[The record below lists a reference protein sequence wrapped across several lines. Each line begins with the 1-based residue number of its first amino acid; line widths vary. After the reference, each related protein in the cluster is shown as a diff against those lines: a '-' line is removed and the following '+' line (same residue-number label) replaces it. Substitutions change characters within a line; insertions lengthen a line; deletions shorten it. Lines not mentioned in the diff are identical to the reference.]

1 MKEDT
6 GLQQVCGKEQSII
19 NNEVISEDMLKS
31 MSIGV
36 SKHFLDDSF
45 TIIWGNTAFYKLLG
59 YTEKEFLLKFSS
71 LRDYYEDNIY
81 YFESM
86 KNHFLEAY
94 HHGKKSIEYH
104 ICISVNHGD
113 PIWVIMTGILI
124 ESKENEKAIVYILY
138 SNINELKIKQDKLYE
153 MEKES
158 TKNFEWL
165 MSEYAGN
172 VYISDMDTYE
182 LLYLNKHSCNTL
194 QASANE
200 LIGRK
205 CYEVI
210 QDRTSP
216 CPFCT
221 NLYLK
226 KDDIYEWEFYNK
238 KLKRTFMIK
247 NRMLNWQGRRARI
260 ELSYDMYSA
269 EYKLA
274 KKDQERESILK
285 TIPAGMVRVDARDYL
300 TILWYNDIFLNMIEY
315 TKEQFAEELNNQ
327 CGYLFSEDYKRSK
340 KRAQDLK
347 ESGDNVVFEARIY
360 TRSKEER
367 IWTITLCYI
376 SGEDSWDGIP
386 SFYSIGLDI
395 TKERK
400 QIEKLQHI
408 SEKDALTG
416 IYNRA
421 ETERQIKKYFEENL
435 NAMGAMFMIDTDN
448 FKQINDTEGH
458 MIGDIVLTEM
468 ASGMRKIMRDSD
480 IVGRIGGDEFTIFMK
495 NISSVQDA
503 EKKAEELLYM
513 FSHLFQKEKSAL
525 KVTCSIGIAIYPK
538 DGRTFKEMYTKAD
551 KALYKAKSLGKNN
564 YVIYD
569 YDSFK
574 ELEEFNYSSLGTVID
589 SEKQYVECPDNLTR
603 YIFRM
608 LYQTDNID
616 QTINMIL
623 EVVGKQFNV
632 SRAYIF
638 ENTDDGRYTS
648 NTYEWCN
655 EGISSQ
661 MACLQNIDFQ
671 DYGDYEKLFGDDLV
685 FYCRDIHTLRPE
697 LEALFS
703 SQNIHSTL
711 QCAYREGQVFS
722 GFIGFDECTG
732 LRLWTQEEIST
743 LSLISQII
751 SMFLKCKKNNKFN
764 QQVQQYKN
772 ILDNISQCIYVI
784 DNENSL
790 LLYANKKFK
799 NMYSEFQIGHPCNL
813 DSIDIYKTPIIW
825 DKRSAYLC
833 VGMT

>member
-1 MKEDT
+1 MKEDIR
-6 GLQQVCGKEQSII
+6 LHRMCKKEQATK
-19 NNEVISEDMLKS
+19 NEVISEDILKS

-45 TIIWGNTAFYKLLG
+45 TIIWGNTSFYQLLG
-59 YTEKEFLLKFSS
+59 YTEEEFLVKFSS
-71 LRDYYEDNIY
+71 LKDYYEQNLY
-81 YFESM
+81 HFESM

-94 HHGKKSIEYH
+94 HHGEKSIEYQ
-104 ICISVNHGD
+104 ICISANNGD
-113 PIWVIMTGILI
+113 PVWVIMTGILI
-124 ESKENEKAIVYILY
+124 ESQDNEKSMVYILY
-138 SNINELKIKQDKLYE
+138 SKINELKIKQEELSD

-158 TKNFEWL
+158 TENFKWM

-210 QDRTSP
+210 QGRTSP

-221 NLYLK
+221 NSYLK

-238 KLKRTFMIK
+238 KLKRTFIIK
-247 NRMLNWQGRRARI
+247 DRMLNWQGRRVRI

-285 TIPAGMVRVDARDYL
+285 TIPAGMVRLDARDYL
-300 TILWYNDIFLNMIEY
+300 TILWCNDIFLNMIEY

-340 KRAQDLK
+340 KLAQDLK
-347 ESGDNVVFEARIY
+347 ESGDNVVFEAKIY
-360 TRSKEER
+360 TRSREER
-367 IWTITLCYI
+367 IWTVTLCYI

-386 SFYSIGLDI
+386 SFYSIGIDI

-421 ETERQIKKYFEENL
+421 ETERQIKKYFEKNL
-435 NAMGAMFMIDTDN
+435 NVMGALFMIDTDN

-468 ASGMRKIMRDSD
+468 ASGMKKIMRDSD
-480 IVGRIGGDEFTIFMK
+480 VVGRIGGDEFTIFMK
-495 NISSVQDA
+495 NISSVKDA

-513 FSHLFQKEKSAL
+513 FRHLFQKEKSFL

-538 DGRTFKEMYTKAD
+538 DGTTFKEIYARAD
-551 KALYKAKSLGKNN
+551 KALYQAKNMGKNN
-564 YVIYD
+564 YVIYNQD
-569 YDSFK
+569 YFK
-574 ELEEFNYSSLGTVID
+574 ELEEFDCSSLGTVID
-589 SEKQYVECPDNLTR
+589 SEKQYAEYPDNLTR

-608 LYQTDNID
+608 LYQTDDID
-616 QTINMIL
+616 QAINMIL
-623 EVVGKQFNV
+623 EVVGKQFDV
-632 SRAYIF
+632 SRVYIF
-638 ENTDDGRYTS
+638 ENTEDGRYTS

-661 MACLQNIDFQ
+661 MAYLQNSNYQ
-671 DYGDYEKLFGDDLV
+671 DYEDYEKIFEDELV
-685 FYCRDIHTLRPE
+685 FYCRDIHTLSPK
-697 LEALFS
+697 LEELFS
-703 SQNIHSTL
+703 SQGIHSTL
-711 QCAYREGQVFS
+711 QCAYKEDRVFS
-722 GFIGFDECTG
+722 GFVGFDECTG
-732 LRLWTQEEIST
+732 LRLWSQEEIST

-751 SMFLKCKKNNKFN
+751 SMFLQRKKNNKLN
-764 QQVQQYKN
+764 QQIQQYQN
-772 ILDNISQCIYVI
+772 ILDNIDQCICVI
-784 DNENSL
+784 NKENNF
-790 LLYANKKFK
+790 LLYVNKKFK
-799 NMYSEFQIGHPCNL
+799 NTYSKFQIGQPYYL
-813 DSIDIYKTPIIW
+813 DSIDIHKISIIW
-825 DKRSAYLC
+825 NKKEAYLC
-833 VGMT
+833 TSTI

>member
-1 MKEDT
+1 MKEDIR
-6 GLQQVCGKEQSII
+6 LHRMCKKEQATK
-19 NNEVISEDMLKS
+19 NEVISEDILKS

-45 TIIWGNTAFYKLLG
+45 TIIWGNTSFYQLLG
-59 YTEKEFLLKFSS
+59 YTEEEFLVKFSS
-71 LRDYYEDNIY
+71 LKDYYEQNLY
-81 YFESM
+81 HFESM

-94 HHGKKSIEYH
+94 HHGEKSIEYQ
-104 ICISVNHGD
+104 ICISANNGD
-113 PIWVIMTGILI
+113 PVWVIMTGILI
-124 ESKENEKAIVYILY
+124 ESQDNEKSMVYILY
-138 SNINELKIKQDKLYE
+138 SKINELKIKQEELSD

-158 TKNFEWL
+158 TENFKWM

-205 CYEVI
+205 CYEVL
-210 QDRTSP
+210 QGRTSP

-221 NLYLK
+221 NSYLK

-238 KLKRTFMIK
+238 KLKRTFIIK
-247 NRMLNWQGRRARI
+247 DRMLNWQGRRVRI

-285 TIPAGMVRVDARDYL
+285 TIPAGMVRLDARDYL
-300 TILWYNDIFLNMIEY
+300 TILWCNDIFLNMIEY

-340 KRAQDLK
+340 KLAQDLK
-347 ESGDNVVFEARIY
+347 ESGDNVVFEAKIY
-360 TRSKEER
+360 TRSREER
-367 IWTITLCYI
+367 IWTVTLCYI

-386 SFYSIGLDI
+386 SFYSIGIDI

-421 ETERQIKKYFEENL
+421 ETERQIKKYFEKNL
-435 NAMGAMFMIDTDN
+435 NVMGALFMIDTDN

-468 ASGMRKIMRDSD
+468 ASGMKKIMHDSD
-480 IVGRIGGDEFTIFMK
+480 VVGRIGGDEFTIFMK
-495 NISSVQDA
+495 NISSVKDA

-513 FSHLFQKEKSAL
+513 FRHLFQKEKSFL

-538 DGRTFKEMYTKAD
+538 DGTTFKEIYARAD
-551 KALYKAKSLGKNN
+551 KALYQAKNMGKNN
-564 YVIYD
+564 YVIYNQD
-569 YDSFK
+569 YFK
-574 ELEEFNYSSLGTVID
+574 ELEEFDCSSLGTVID
-589 SEKQYVECPDNLTR
+589 SEKQYAEYPDNLTR

-608 LYQTDNID
+608 LYQTDDID
-616 QTINMIL
+616 QAINMIL
-623 EVVGKQFNV
+623 EVVGKQFDV
-632 SRAYIF
+632 SRVYIF
-638 ENTDDGRYTS
+638 ENTEDGRYTS

-661 MACLQNIDFQ
+661 MAYLQNSNYQ
-671 DYGDYEKLFGDDLV
+671 DYEDYEKLFEDELV
-685 FYCRDIHTLRPE
+685 FYCRDIHTLSPK
-697 LEALFS
+697 LEELFS
-703 SQNIHSTL
+703 SQGIHSTL
-711 QCAYREGQVFS
+711 QCAYKEDRVFS
-722 GFIGFDECTG
+722 GFVGFDECTG
-732 LRLWTQEEIST
+732 LRLWSQEEIST

-751 SMFLKCKKNNKFN
+751 SMFLQRKKNNKLN
-764 QQVQQYKN
+764 QQIQQYQN
-772 ILDNISQCIYVI
+772 ILDNIDQCICVI
-784 DNENSL
+784 NKENNF
-790 LLYANKKFK
+790 LLYVNKKFK
-799 NMYSEFQIGHPCNL
+799 NTYSKFQIGQPYYL
-813 DSIDIYKTPIIW
+813 DSIDIHKISIIW
-825 DKRSAYLC
+825 NKKEAYLC
-833 VGMT
+833 TSTI

>member
-1 MKEDT
+1 
-6 GLQQVCGKEQSII
+6 
-19 NNEVISEDMLKS
+19 
-31 MSIGV
+31 
-36 SKHFLDDSF
+36 
-45 TIIWGNTAFYKLLG
+45 
-59 YTEKEFLLKFSS
+59 
-71 LRDYYEDNIY
+71 
-81 YFESM
+81 M

-94 HHGKKSIEYH
+94 HHGKKSIEYQ
-104 ICISVNHGD
+104 ICISANNGD
-113 PIWVIMTGILI
+113 PVWVIMTGILI
-124 ESKENEKAIVYILY
+124 ESQDNEKSMVYILY
-138 SNINELKIKQDKLYE
+138 SKINELKIKQEELSD

-158 TKNFEWL
+158 TENFKWM

-210 QDRTSP
+210 QGRTSP

-221 NLYLK
+221 NSYLK

-238 KLKRTFMIK
+238 KLKRTFIIK
-247 NRMLNWQGRRARI
+247 DRMLNWQGRRVRI

-285 TIPAGMVRVDARDYL
+285 TIPAGMVRLDARDYL
-300 TILWYNDIFLNMIEY
+300 TILWCNDIFLNMIEY

-340 KRAQDLK
+340 KLAQDLK
-347 ESGDNVVFEARIY
+347 ESGDNVVFEAKIY
-360 TRSKEER
+360 TRSREER
-367 IWTITLCYI
+367 IWTVTLCYI

-386 SFYSIGLDI
+386 SFYSIGIDI

-421 ETERQIKKYFEENL
+421 ETERQIKKYFEKNL
-435 NAMGAMFMIDTDN
+435 NVMGALFMIDTDN

-468 ASGMRKIMRDSD
+468 ASGMKKIMRDSD
-480 IVGRIGGDEFTIFMK
+480 VVGRIGGDEFTIFMK
-495 NISSVQDA
+495 NISSVKDA

-513 FSHLFQKEKSAL
+513 FRHLFQKEKSFL

-538 DGRTFKEMYTKAD
+538 DGTTFKEIYARAD
-551 KALYKAKSLGKNN
+551 KALYQAKNMGKNN
-564 YVIYD
+564 YVIYNQD
-569 YDSFK
+569 YFK
-574 ELEEFNYSSLGTVID
+574 ELEEFDCSSLGTVID
-589 SEKQYVECPDNLTR
+589 SEKQYAEYPDNLTR

-608 LYQTDNID
+608 LYQTDDID
-616 QTINMIL
+616 QAINMIL
-623 EVVGKQFNV
+623 EVVGKQFDV
-632 SRAYIF
+632 SRVYIF
-638 ENTDDGRYTS
+638 ENTEDGRYTS

-661 MACLQNIDFQ
+661 MAYLQNSNYQ
-671 DYGDYEKLFGDDLV
+671 DYEDYEKLFEDELV
-685 FYCRDIHTLRPE
+685 FYCRDIHTLSPK
-697 LEALFS
+697 LEELFS
-703 SQNIHSTL
+703 SQGIHSTL
-711 QCAYREGQVFS
+711 QCAYKEDRVFS
-722 GFIGFDECTG
+722 GFVGFDECTG
-732 LRLWTQEEIST
+732 LRLWSQEEIST

-751 SMFLKCKKNNKFN
+751 SMFLQRKKNNKLN
-764 QQVQQYKN
+764 QQIQQYQN
-772 ILDNISQCIYVI
+772 ILDNIDQCICVI
-784 DNENSL
+784 NKENNF
-790 LLYANKKFK
+790 LLYVNKKFK
-799 NMYSEFQIGHPCNL
+799 NTYSKFQIGQPYYL
-813 DSIDIYKTPIIW
+813 DSIDIHKISIIW
-825 DKRSAYLC
+825 NKKEAYLC
-833 VGMT
+833 TSTI

>member
-1 MKEDT
+1 MKEDIR
-6 GLQQVCGKEQSII
+6 LHRMCKKEQATK
-19 NNEVISEDMLKS
+19 NEVISEDILKS

-45 TIIWGNTAFYKLLG
+45 TIIWGNTSFYQLLG
-59 YTEKEFLLKFSS
+59 YTEEEFLVKFSS
-71 LRDYYEDNIY
+71 LKDYYEQNLY
-81 YFESM
+81 HFESM

-94 HHGKKSIEYH
+94 HHGEKSIEYQ
-104 ICISVNHGD
+104 ICISANNGD
-113 PIWVIMTGILI
+113 PVWVIMTGILI
-124 ESKENEKAIVYILY
+124 ESQDNEKSMVYILY
-138 SNINELKIKQDKLYE
+138 SKINELKIKQEELSD

-158 TKNFEWL
+158 TENFKWM

-205 CYEVI
+205 CYEVL
-210 QDRTSP
+210 QGRTSP

-221 NLYLK
+221 NSYLK
-226 KDDIYEWEFYNK
+226 KDDTYEWEFYNK
-238 KLKRTFMIK
+238 KLKRTFIIK
-247 NRMLNWQGRRARI
+247 DRMLNWQGRRVRI

-285 TIPAGMVRVDARDYL
+285 TIPAGMVRLDARDYL
-300 TILWYNDIFLNMIEY
+300 TILWCNDIFLNMIEY

-340 KRAQDLK
+340 KLAQDLK
-347 ESGDNVVFEARIY
+347 ESGDNVVFEAKIY
-360 TRSKEER
+360 TRSREER
-367 IWTITLCYI
+367 IWTVTLCYI

-386 SFYSIGLDI
+386 SFYSIGIDI

-421 ETERQIKKYFEENL
+421 ETERQIKKYFEKNL
-435 NAMGAMFMIDTDN
+435 NVMGALFMIDTDN

-468 ASGMRKIMRDSD
+468 ASGMKKIMRDSD
-480 IVGRIGGDEFTIFMK
+480 VVGRIGGDEFTIFMK
-495 NISSVQDA
+495 NISSVKDA

-513 FSHLFQKEKSAL
+513 FRHLFQKEKSFL

-538 DGRTFKEMYTKAD
+538 DGTTFKEIYARAD
-551 KALYKAKSLGKNN
+551 KALYQAKNMGKNN
-564 YVIYD
+564 YVIYNQD
-569 YDSFK
+569 YFK
-574 ELEEFNYSSLGTVID
+574 ELEEFDCSSLGTVID
-589 SEKQYVECPDNLTR
+589 SEKQYAEYPDNLTR

-608 LYQTDNID
+608 LYQTDDID
-616 QTINMIL
+616 QAINMIL
-623 EVVGKQFNV
+623 EVVGKQFDV
-632 SRAYIF
+632 SRVYIF
-638 ENTDDGRYTS
+638 ENTEDGRYTS

-661 MACLQNIDFQ
+661 MAYLQNSNYQ
-671 DYGDYEKLFGDDLV
+671 DYEDYEKLFEDESV
-685 FYCRDIHTLRPE
+685 FYCRDIHTLSPK
-697 LEALFS
+697 LEELFS
-703 SQNIHSTL
+703 SQGIHSTL
-711 QCAYREGQVFS
+711 QCAYKEDRVFS
-722 GFIGFDECTG
+722 GFVGFDECTG
-732 LRLWTQEEIST
+732 LRLWSQEEIST

-751 SMFLKCKKNNKFN
+751 SMFLQRKKNNKLN
-764 QQVQQYKN
+764 QQIQQYQN
-772 ILDNISQCIYVI
+772 ILDNIDQCICVI
-784 DNENSL
+784 NKENNF
-790 LLYANKKFK
+790 LLYVNKKFK
-799 NMYSEFQIGHPCNL
+799 NTYSKFQIGQPYYL
-813 DSIDIYKTPIIW
+813 DSIDIHKISIIW
-825 DKRSAYLC
+825 NKKEAYLC
-833 VGMT
+833 TSTI

>member
-1 MKEDT
+1 MKEDIR
-6 GLQQVCGKEQSII
+6 LHRMCKKEQATK
-19 NNEVISEDMLKS
+19 NEVISEDILKS

-45 TIIWGNTAFYKLLG
+45 TIIWGNTSFYQLLG
-59 YTEKEFLLKFSS
+59 YTEEEFLVKFSS
-71 LRDYYEDNIY
+71 LKDYYEQNLY
-81 YFESM
+81 HFESM

-94 HHGKKSIEYH
+94 HHGEKSIEYQ
-104 ICISVNHGD
+104 ICISANNGD
-113 PIWVIMTGILI
+113 PVWVIMTGILI
-124 ESKENEKAIVYILY
+124 ESQDNEKSMVYILY
-138 SNINELKIKQDKLYE
+138 SKINELKIKQEELSD

-158 TKNFEWL
+158 TENFKWM

-210 QDRTSP
+210 QGRTSP

-221 NLYLK
+221 NSYLK

-238 KLKRTFMIK
+238 KLKRTFIIK
-247 NRMLNWQGRRARI
+247 DRMLNWQGRRVRI

-285 TIPAGMVRVDARDYL
+285 TIPAGMVRLDARDYL
-300 TILWYNDIFLNMIEY
+300 TILWCNDIFLNMIEY

-340 KRAQDLK
+340 KLAQDLK
-347 ESGDNVVFEARIY
+347 ESGDNVVFEAKIY
-360 TRSKEER
+360 TRSREER
-367 IWTITLCYI
+367 IWTVTLCYI

-386 SFYSIGLDI
+386 SFYSIGIDI

-421 ETERQIKKYFEENL
+421 ETERQIKKYFEKNL
-435 NAMGAMFMIDTDN
+435 NVMGALFMIDTDN

-468 ASGMRKIMRDSD
+468 ASGMKKIMRDSD
-480 IVGRIGGDEFTIFMK
+480 VVGRIGGDEFTIFMK
-495 NISSVQDA
+495 NISSVKDA

-513 FSHLFQKEKSAL
+513 FRHLFQKEKSFL

-538 DGRTFKEMYTKAD
+538 DGTTFKEIYARAD
-551 KALYKAKSLGKNN
+551 KALYQAKNMGKNN
-564 YVIYD
+564 YVIYNQD
-569 YDSFK
+569 YFK
-574 ELEEFNYSSLGTVID
+574 ELEEFDCSSLGTVID
-589 SEKQYVECPDNLTR
+589 SEKQYAEYPDNLTR

-608 LYQTDNID
+608 LYQTDDID
-616 QTINMIL
+616 QAINMIL
-623 EVVGKQFNV
+623 EVVGKQFDV
-632 SRAYIF
+632 SRVYIF
-638 ENTDDGRYTS
+638 ENTEDGRYTS

-661 MACLQNIDFQ
+661 MAYLQNSNYQ
-671 DYGDYEKLFGDDLV
+671 DYEDYEKLFEDELV
-685 FYCRDIHTLRPE
+685 FYCRDIHTLSPK
-697 LEALFS
+697 LEELFS
-703 SQNIHSTL
+703 SQGIHSTL
-711 QCAYREGQVFS
+711 QCAYKEDRVFS
-722 GFIGFDECTG
+722 GFVGFDECTG
-732 LRLWTQEEIST
+732 LRLWSQEEIST

-751 SMFLKCKKNNKFN
+751 SMFLQRKKNNKLN
-764 QQVQQYKN
+764 QQIQQYQN
-772 ILDNISQCIYVI
+772 ILDNIDQCICVI
-784 DNENSL
+784 NKANNF
-790 LLYANKKFK
+790 LLYVNKKFK
-799 NMYSEFQIGHPCNL
+799 NTYSKFQIGQPYYL
-813 DSIDIYKTPIIW
+813 DSIDIHKISIIW
-825 DKRSAYLC
+825 NKKEAYLC
-833 VGMT
+833 TSTI

>member
-1 MKEDT
+1 MKEDIR
-6 GLQQVCGKEQSII
+6 LHRMCKKEQATK
-19 NNEVISEDMLKS
+19 NEVISEDILKS

-45 TIIWGNTAFYKLLG
+45 TIIWGNTSFYQLLG
-59 YTEKEFLLKFSS
+59 YTEEEFLVKFSS
-71 LRDYYEDNIY
+71 LKDYYEQNLY
-81 YFESM
+81 HFESM

-94 HHGKKSIEYH
+94 HHGEKSIEYQ
-104 ICISVNHGD
+104 ICISANNGD
-113 PIWVIMTGILI
+113 PVWVIMTGILI
-124 ESKENEKAIVYILY
+124 ESQDNEKSMVYILY
-138 SNINELKIKQDKLYE
+138 SKINELKIKQEELSD

-158 TKNFEWL
+158 TENFKWM

-210 QDRTSP
+210 QGRTSP

-221 NLYLK
+221 NSYLK

-238 KLKRTFMIK
+238 KLKRTFIIK
-247 NRMLNWQGRRARI
+247 DRMLNWQGRRVRI

-285 TIPAGMVRVDARDYL
+285 TIPAGMVRLDARDYL
-300 TILWYNDIFLNMIEY
+300 TILWCNDIFLNMIEY

-340 KRAQDLK
+340 KLAQDLT
-347 ESGDNVVFEARIY
+347 ESGDNVVFEAKIY
-360 TRSKEER
+360 TRSREER
-367 IWTITLCYI
+367 IWTVTLCYI

-386 SFYSIGLDI
+386 SFYSIGIDI

-421 ETERQIKKYFEENL
+421 ETERQIKKYFEKNL
-435 NAMGAMFMIDTDN
+435 NVMGALFMIDTDN

-468 ASGMRKIMRDSD
+468 ASGMKKIMRDSD
-480 IVGRIGGDEFTIFMK
+480 VVGRIGGDEFTIFMK
-495 NISSVQDA
+495 NISSVKDA

-513 FSHLFQKEKSAL
+513 FRHLFQKEKSFL

-538 DGRTFKEMYTKAD
+538 DGTTFKEIYARAD
-551 KALYKAKSLGKNN
+551 KALYQAKNMGKNN
-564 YVIYD
+564 YVIYNQD
-569 YDSFK
+569 YFK
-574 ELEEFNYSSLGTVID
+574 ELEEFDCSSLGTVID
-589 SEKQYVECPDNLTR
+589 SEKQYAEYPDNLTR

-608 LYQTDNID
+608 LYQTDDID
-616 QTINMIL
+616 QAINMIL
-623 EVVGKQFNV
+623 EVVGKQFDV
-632 SRAYIF
+632 SRVYIF
-638 ENTDDGRYTS
+638 ENTEDGRYTS

-661 MACLQNIDFQ
+661 MAYLQNSNYQ
-671 DYGDYEKLFGDDLV
+671 DYEDYEKLFEDELV
-685 FYCRDIHTLRPE
+685 FYCRDIHTLSPK
-697 LEALFS
+697 LEELFS
-703 SQNIHSTL
+703 SQGIHSTL
-711 QCAYREGQVFS
+711 QCAYKEDRVFS
-722 GFIGFDECTG
+722 GFVGFDECTG
-732 LRLWTQEEIST
+732 LRLWSQEEIST

-751 SMFLKCKKNNKFN
+751 SMFLQRKKNNKLN
-764 QQVQQYKN
+764 QQIQQYQN
-772 ILDNISQCIYVI
+772 ILDNIDQCICVI
-784 DNENSL
+784 NKENNF
-790 LLYANKKFK
+790 LLYVNKKFK
-799 NMYSEFQIGHPCNL
+799 NTYSKFQIGQPYYL
-813 DSIDIYKTPIIW
+813 DSIDIHKISIIW
-825 DKRSAYLC
+825 NKKEAYLC
-833 VGMT
+833 TSTI

>member
-1 MKEDT
+1 
-6 GLQQVCGKEQSII
+6 
-19 NNEVISEDMLKS
+19 
-31 MSIGV
+31 
-36 SKHFLDDSF
+36 
-45 TIIWGNTAFYKLLG
+45 
-59 YTEKEFLLKFSS
+59 
-71 LRDYYEDNIY
+71 
-81 YFESM
+81 
-86 KNHFLEAY
+86 
-94 HHGKKSIEYH
+94 
-104 ICISVNHGD
+104 
-113 PIWVIMTGILI
+113 
-124 ESKENEKAIVYILY
+124 
-138 SNINELKIKQDKLYE
+138 

-158 TKNFEWL
+158 TENFKWM

-210 QDRTSP
+210 QGRTSP

-221 NLYLK
+221 NSYLK

-238 KLKRTFMIK
+238 KLKRTFIIK
-247 NRMLNWQGRRARI
+247 DRMLNWQGRRVRI

-285 TIPAGMVRVDARDYL
+285 TIPAGMVRLDARDYL
-300 TILWYNDIFLNMIEY
+300 TILWCNDIFLNMIEY

-340 KRAQDLK
+340 KLAQDLK
-347 ESGDNVVFEARIY
+347 ESGDNVVFEAKIY
-360 TRSKEER
+360 TRSREER
-367 IWTITLCYI
+367 IWTVTLCYI

-386 SFYSIGLDI
+386 SFYSIGIDI

-421 ETERQIKKYFEENL
+421 ETERQIKKYFEKNL
-435 NAMGAMFMIDTDN
+435 NVMGALFMIDTDN

-468 ASGMRKIMRDSD
+468 ASGMKKIMRDSD
-480 IVGRIGGDEFTIFMK
+480 VVGRIGGDEFTIFMK
-495 NISSVQDA
+495 NISSVKDA

-513 FSHLFQKEKSAL
+513 FRHLFQKEKSFL

-538 DGRTFKEMYTKAD
+538 DGTTFKEIYARAD
-551 KALYKAKSLGKNN
+551 KALYQAKNMGKNN
-564 YVIYD
+564 YVIYNQD
-569 YDSFK
+569 YFK
-574 ELEEFNYSSLGTVID
+574 ELEEFDCSSLGTVID
-589 SEKQYVECPDNLTR
+589 SEKQYAEYPDNLTR

-608 LYQTDNID
+608 LYQTDDID
-616 QTINMIL
+616 QAINMIL
-623 EVVGKQFNV
+623 EVVGKQFDV
-632 SRAYIF
+632 SRVYIF
-638 ENTDDGRYTS
+638 ENTEDGRYTS

-661 MACLQNIDFQ
+661 MAYLQNSNYQ
-671 DYGDYEKLFGDDLV
+671 DYEDYEKLFEDELV
-685 FYCRDIHTLRPE
+685 FYCRDIHTLSPK
-697 LEALFS
+697 LEELFS
-703 SQNIHSTL
+703 SQGIHSTL
-711 QCAYREGQVFS
+711 QCAYKEDRVFS
-722 GFIGFDECTG
+722 GFVGFDECTG
-732 LRLWTQEEIST
+732 LRLWSQEEIST

-751 SMFLKCKKNNKFN
+751 SMFLQRKKNNKLN
-764 QQVQQYKN
+764 QQIQQYQN
-772 ILDNISQCIYVI
+772 ILDNIDQCICVI
-784 DNENSL
+784 NKENNF
-790 LLYANKKFK
+790 LLYVNKKFK
-799 NMYSEFQIGHPCNL
+799 NTYSKFQIGQPYYL
-813 DSIDIYKTPIIW
+813 DSIDIHKISIIW
-825 DKRSAYLC
+825 NKKEAYLC
-833 VGMT
+833 TSTI

>member
-1 MKEDT
+1 MKEDIR
-6 GLQQVCGKEQSII
+6 LHRMCKKEQATK
-19 NNEVISEDMLKS
+19 NEVISEDILKS

-45 TIIWGNTAFYKLLG
+45 TIIWGNTSFYQLLG
-59 YTEKEFLLKFSS
+59 YTEEEFLVKFSS
-71 LRDYYEDNIY
+71 LKDYYEQNLY
-81 YFESM
+81 HFESM

-94 HHGKKSIEYH
+94 HHGEKSIEYQ
-104 ICISVNHGD
+104 ICISANNGD
-113 PIWVIMTGILI
+113 PVWVIMTGILI
-124 ESKENEKAIVYILY
+124 ESQDNEKSMVYILY
-138 SNINELKIKQDKLYE
+138 SKINELKIKQEELSD

-158 TKNFEWL
+158 TENFKWM

-210 QDRTSP
+210 QGRTSP

-221 NLYLK
+221 NSYLK

-238 KLKRTFMIK
+238 KLKRTFIIK
-247 NRMLNWQGRRARI
+247 DRMLNWQGRRVRI

-285 TIPAGMVRVDARDYL
+285 TIPAGMVRLDARDYL
-300 TILWYNDIFLNMIEY
+300 TILWCNDIFLNMIEY

-340 KRAQDLK
+340 KLAQDLK
-347 ESGDNVVFEARIY
+347 ESGDNVVFEAKIY
-360 TRSKEER
+360 TRSREER
-367 IWTITLCYI
+367 IWTVTLCYI

-386 SFYSIGLDI
+386 SFYSIGIDI

-421 ETERQIKKYFEENL
+421 ETERQIKKYFEKNL
-435 NAMGAMFMIDTDN
+435 NVMGALFMIDTDN

-468 ASGMRKIMRDSD
+468 ASGMKKIMRDSD
-480 IVGRIGGDEFTIFMK
+480 VVGRIGGDEFTIFMK
-495 NISSVQDA
+495 NISSVKDA

-513 FSHLFQKEKSAL
+513 FRHLFQKEKSFL

-538 DGRTFKEMYTKAD
+538 DGTTFKEIYARAD
-551 KALYKAKSLGKNN
+551 KALYQAKNMGKNN
-564 YVIYD
+564 YVIYNQD
-569 YDSFK
+569 YFK
-574 ELEEFNYSSLGTVID
+574 ELEEFDCSSLGTVID
-589 SEKQYVECPDNLTR
+589 SEKQYAEYPDNLTR

-608 LYQTDNID
+608 LYQTDDID
-616 QTINMIL
+616 QAINMIL
-623 EVVGKQFNV
+623 EVVGKQFDV
-632 SRAYIF
+632 SRVYIF
-638 ENTDDGRYTS
+638 ENTEDGRYTS

-661 MACLQNIDFQ
+661 MAYLQNSNYQ
-671 DYGDYEKLFGDDLV
+671 DYEDYEKLFEDELV
-685 FYCRDIHTLRPE
+685 FYCRDIHTLSPK
-697 LEALFS
+697 LEELFS
-703 SQNIHSTL
+703 SQGIHSTL
-711 QCAYREGQVFS
+711 QCAYKEDRVFS
-722 GFIGFDECTG
+722 GFVGFDECTG
-732 LRLWTQEEIST
+732 LRLWSQEEIST

-751 SMFLKCKKNNKFN
+751 SMFLQRKKNNKLN
-764 QQVQQYKN
+764 QQIQQYQN
-772 ILDNISQCIYVI
+772 ILDNIDQCICVI
-784 DNENSL
+784 NKENNF
-790 LLYANKKFK
+790 LLYVNKKFK
-799 NMYSEFQIGHPCNL
+799 NTYSKFQIGQPYYL
-813 DSIDIYKTPIIW
+813 DSIDIHKISIICN
-825 DKRSAYLC
+825 KKEAYLC
-833 VGMT
+833 TSTI

>member
-1 MKEDT
+1 
-6 GLQQVCGKEQSII
+6 
-19 NNEVISEDMLKS
+19 
-31 MSIGV
+31 
-36 SKHFLDDSF
+36 
-45 TIIWGNTAFYKLLG
+45 
-59 YTEKEFLLKFSS
+59 
-71 LRDYYEDNIY
+71 
-81 YFESM
+81 M

-94 HHGKKSIEYH
+94 HHGEKSIEYQ
-104 ICISVNHGD
+104 ICISANNGD
-113 PIWVIMTGILI
+113 PVWVIMTGILI
-124 ESKENEKAIVYILY
+124 ESQDNEKSMVYILY
-138 SNINELKIKQDKLYE
+138 SKINELKIKQEELSD

-158 TKNFEWL
+158 TENFKWM

-210 QDRTSP
+210 QGRTSP

-221 NLYLK
+221 NSYLK

-238 KLKRTFMIK
+238 KLKRTFIIK
-247 NRMLNWQGRRARI
+247 DRMLNWQGRRVRI

-285 TIPAGMVRVDARDYL
+285 TIPAGMVRLDARDYL
-300 TILWYNDIFLNMIEY
+300 TILWCNDIFLNMIEY

-340 KRAQDLK
+340 KLAQDLK
-347 ESGDNVVFEARIY
+347 ESGDNVVFEAKIY
-360 TRSKEER
+360 TRSREER
-367 IWTITLCYI
+367 IWTVTLCYI

-386 SFYSIGLDI
+386 SFYSIGIDI

-421 ETERQIKKYFEENL
+421 ETERQIKKYFEKNL
-435 NAMGAMFMIDTDN
+435 NVMGALFMIDTDN

-468 ASGMRKIMRDSD
+468 ASGMKKIMRDSD
-480 IVGRIGGDEFTIFMK
+480 VVGRIGGDEFTIFMK
-495 NISSVQDA
+495 NISSVKDA

-513 FSHLFQKEKSAL
+513 FRHLFQKEKSFL

-538 DGRTFKEMYTKAD
+538 DGTTFKEIYARAD
-551 KALYKAKSLGKNN
+551 KALYQAKNMGKNN
-564 YVIYD
+564 YVIYNQD
-569 YDSFK
+569 YFK
-574 ELEEFNYSSLGTVID
+574 ELEEFDCSSLGTVID
-589 SEKQYVECPDNLTR
+589 SEKQYAEYPDNLTR

-608 LYQTDNID
+608 LYQTDDID
-616 QTINMIL
+616 QAINMIL
-623 EVVGKQFNV
+623 EVVGKQFDV
-632 SRAYIF
+632 SRVYIF
-638 ENTDDGRYTS
+638 ENTEDGRYTS

-661 MACLQNIDFQ
+661 MAYLQNSNYQ
-671 DYGDYEKLFGDDLV
+671 DYEDYEKLFEDELV
-685 FYCRDIHTLRPE
+685 FYCRDIHTLSPK
-697 LEALFS
+697 LEELFS
-703 SQNIHSTL
+703 SQGIHSTL
-711 QCAYREGQVFS
+711 QCAYKEDRVFS
-722 GFIGFDECTG
+722 GFVGFDECTG
-732 LRLWTQEEIST
+732 LRLWSQEEIST

-751 SMFLKCKKNNKFN
+751 SMFLQRKKNNKLN
-764 QQVQQYKN
+764 QQIQQYQN
-772 ILDNISQCIYVI
+772 ILDNIDQCICVI
-784 DNENSL
+784 NKENNF
-790 LLYANKKFK
+790 LLYVNKKFK
-799 NMYSEFQIGHPCNL
+799 NTYSKFQIGQPYYL
-813 DSIDIYKTPIIW
+813 DSIDIHKISIIW
-825 DKRSAYLC
+825 NKKEAYLC
-833 VGMT
+833 TSTI

>member
-1 MKEDT
+1 MKEDI
-6 GLQQVCGKEQSII
+6 GLHRMCKKEQATK
-19 NNEVISEDMLKS
+19 NEVISEDILKS

-45 TIIWGNTAFYKLLG
+45 TIIWGNTSFYQLLG
-59 YTEKEFLLKFSS
+59 YTEEEFLVKFSS
-71 LRDYYEDNIY
+71 LKDYYEQNLY
-81 YFESM
+81 HFESM

-94 HHGKKSIEYH
+94 HHGEKSIEYQ
-104 ICISVNHGD
+104 ICISANNGD
-113 PIWVIMTGILI
+113 PVWVIMTGILI
-124 ESKENEKAIVYILY
+124 ESQDNEKSMVYILY
-138 SNINELKIKQDKLYE
+138 SKINELKIKQEELSD

-158 TKNFEWL
+158 TENFKWM

-210 QDRTSP
+210 QGRTSP

-221 NLYLK
+221 NSYLK

-238 KLKRTFMIK
+238 KLKRTFIIK
-247 NRMLNWQGRRARI
+247 DRMLNWQGRRVRI

-285 TIPAGMVRVDARDYL
+285 TIPAGMVRLDARDYL
-300 TILWYNDIFLNMIEY
+300 TILWCNDIFLNMIEY

-340 KRAQDLK
+340 KLAQDLK
-347 ESGDNVVFEARIY
+347 ESGDNVVFEAKIY
-360 TRSKEER
+360 TRSREER
-367 IWTITLCYI
+367 IWTVTLCYI

-386 SFYSIGLDI
+386 SFYSIGIDI

-421 ETERQIKKYFEENL
+421 ETERQIKKYFEKNL
-435 NAMGAMFMIDTDN
+435 NVMGALFMIDTDN

-468 ASGMRKIMRDSD
+468 ASGMKKIMRDSD
-480 IVGRIGGDEFTIFMK
+480 VVGRIGGDEFTIFMK
-495 NISSVQDA
+495 NISSVKDA

-513 FSHLFQKEKSAL
+513 FRHLFQKEKSFL

-538 DGRTFKEMYTKAD
+538 DGTTFKEIYARAD
-551 KALYKAKSLGKNN
+551 KALYQAKNMGKNN
-564 YVIYD
+564 YVIYNQD
-569 YDSFK
+569 YFK
-574 ELEEFNYSSLGTVID
+574 ELEEFDCSSLGTVID
-589 SEKQYVECPDNLTR
+589 SEKQYAEYPDNLTR

-608 LYQTDNID
+608 LYQTDDID
-616 QTINMIL
+616 QAINMIL
-623 EVVGKQFNV
+623 EVVGKQFDV
-632 SRAYIF
+632 SRVYIF
-638 ENTDDGRYTS
+638 ENTEDGRYTS

-661 MACLQNIDFQ
+661 MAYLQNSNYQ
-671 DYGDYEKLFGDDLV
+671 DYEDYEKLFEDELV
-685 FYCRDIHTLRPE
+685 FYYRDIHTLSPK
-697 LEALFS
+697 LEELFS
-703 SQNIHSTL
+703 SQGIHSTL
-711 QCAYREGQVFS
+711 QCAYKEDRVFS
-722 GFIGFDECTG
+722 GFVGFDECTG
-732 LRLWTQEEIST
+732 LRLWSQEEIST

-751 SMFLKCKKNNKFN
+751 SMFLQRKKNNKLN
-764 QQVQQYKN
+764 QQIQQYQN
-772 ILDNISQCIYVI
+772 ILDNIDQCICVI
-784 DNENSL
+784 NKENNF
-790 LLYANKKFK
+790 LLYVNKKFK
-799 NMYSEFQIGHPCNL
+799 NTYSKFQIGQPYYL
-813 DSIDIYKTPIIW
+813 DSIDIHKISIIW
-825 DKRSAYLC
+825 NKKEAYLC
-833 VGMT
+833 TSTI

>member
-1 MKEDT
+1 MKEDIR
-6 GLQQVCGKEQSII
+6 LHRMCKKEQATK
-19 NNEVISEDMLKS
+19 NEVISEDILKS

-45 TIIWGNTAFYKLLG
+45 TIIWGNTSFYQLLG
-59 YTEKEFLLKFSS
+59 YTEEEFLVKFSS
-71 LRDYYEDNIY
+71 LKDYYEQNLY
-81 YFESM
+81 HFESM

-94 HHGKKSIEYH
+94 HHGEKSIEYQ
-104 ICISVNHGD
+104 ICISANNGD
-113 PIWVIMTGILI
+113 PVWVIMTGILI
-124 ESKENEKAIVYILY
+124 ESQDNEKSMVYILY
-138 SNINELKIKQDKLYE
+138 SKINELKIKQEELSD

-158 TKNFEWL
+158 TENFKWM

-172 VYISDMDTYE
+172 VYISDMDTYK

-210 QDRTSP
+210 QGRTSP

-221 NLYLK
+221 NSYLK

-238 KLKRTFMIK
+238 KLKRTFIIK
-247 NRMLNWQGRRARI
+247 DRMLNWQGRRVRI

-285 TIPAGMVRVDARDYL
+285 TIPAGMVRLDARDYL
-300 TILWYNDIFLNMIEY
+300 TILWCNDIFLNMIEY

-340 KRAQDLK
+340 KLAQDLK
-347 ESGDNVVFEARIY
+347 ESGDNVVFEAKIY
-360 TRSKEER
+360 TRSREER
-367 IWTITLCYI
+367 IWTVTLCYI

-386 SFYSIGLDI
+386 SFYSIGIDI

-421 ETERQIKKYFEENL
+421 ETERQIKKYFEKNL
-435 NAMGAMFMIDTDN
+435 NVMGALFMIDTDN

-468 ASGMRKIMRDSD
+468 ASGMKKIMRDSD
-480 IVGRIGGDEFTIFMK
+480 VVGRIGGDEFTIFMK
-495 NISSVQDA
+495 NISSVKDA

-513 FSHLFQKEKSAL
+513 FRHLFQKEKSFL

-538 DGRTFKEMYTKAD
+538 DGTTFKEIYARAD
-551 KALYKAKSLGKNN
+551 KALYQAKNMGKNN
-564 YVIYD
+564 YVIYNQD
-569 YDSFK
+569 YFK
-574 ELEEFNYSSLGTVID
+574 ELEEFDCSSLGTVID
-589 SEKQYVECPDNLTR
+589 SEKQYAEYPDNLTR

-608 LYQTDNID
+608 LYQTDDID
-616 QTINMIL
+616 QAINMIL
-623 EVVGKQFNV
+623 EVVGKQFDV
-632 SRAYIF
+632 SRVYIF
-638 ENTDDGRYTS
+638 ENTEDGRYTS

-661 MACLQNIDFQ
+661 MAYLQNSNYQ
-671 DYGDYEKLFGDDLV
+671 DYEDYEKLFEDELV
-685 FYCRDIHTLRPE
+685 FYCRDIHTLSPK
-697 LEALFS
+697 LEELFS
-703 SQNIHSTL
+703 SQGIHSTL
-711 QCAYREGQVFS
+711 QCAYKEDRVFS
-722 GFIGFDECTG
+722 GFVGFDECTG
-732 LRLWTQEEIST
+732 LRLWSQEEIST

-751 SMFLKCKKNNKFN
+751 SMFLQRKKNNKLN
-764 QQVQQYKN
+764 QQIQQYQN
-772 ILDNISQCIYVI
+772 ILDNIDQCICVI
-784 DNENSL
+784 NKENNF
-790 LLYANKKFK
+790 LLYVNKKFK
-799 NMYSEFQIGHPCNL
+799 NTYSKFQIGQPYYL
-813 DSIDIYKTPIIW
+813 DSIDIHKISIIW
-825 DKRSAYLC
+825 NKKEAYLC
-833 VGMT
+833 TSTI

>member
-1 MKEDT
+1 MKEDIR
-6 GLQQVCGKEQSII
+6 LHRMCKKEQATK
-19 NNEVISEDMLKS
+19 NEVISEDILKS

-45 TIIWGNTAFYKLLG
+45 TIIWGNTSFYQLLG
-59 YTEKEFLLKFSS
+59 YTEEEFLVKFSS
-71 LRDYYEDNIY
+71 LKDYYEQNLY
-81 YFESM
+81 HFESM

-94 HHGKKSIEYH
+94 HHGEKSIEYQ
-104 ICISVNHGD
+104 ICISANNGD
-113 PIWVIMTGILI
+113 PVWVIMTGILI
-124 ESKENEKAIVYILY
+124 ESQDNEKSMVYILY
-138 SNINELKIKQDKLYE
+138 SKINELKIKQEELSD

-158 TKNFEWL
+158 TENFKWM

-210 QDRTSP
+210 QGRTSP

-221 NLYLK
+221 NSYLK

-238 KLKRTFMIK
+238 KLKRTFIIK
-247 NRMLNWQGRRARI
+247 DRMLNWQGRRVRI

-285 TIPAGMVRVDARDYL
+285 TIPAGMVRLDARDYL
-300 TILWYNDIFLNMIEY
+300 TILWCNDIFLNMIEY

-340 KRAQDLK
+340 KLAQDLK
-347 ESGDNVVFEARIY
+347 ESGDNVVFEAKIY
-360 TRSKEER
+360 TRSREER
-367 IWTITLCYI
+367 IWTVTLCYI

-386 SFYSIGLDI
+386 SFYSIGIDI

-421 ETERQIKKYFEENL
+421 ETERQIKKYFEKNL
-435 NAMGAMFMIDTDN
+435 NVMGALFMIDTDN

-458 MIGDIVLTEM
+458 MIGDIVLTDM
-468 ASGMRKIMRDSD
+468 ASGMKKIMRDSD
-480 IVGRIGGDEFTIFMK
+480 VVGRIGGDEFTIFMK
-495 NISSVQDA
+495 NISSVKDA

-513 FSHLFQKEKSAL
+513 FRHLFQKEKSFL

-538 DGRTFKEMYTKAD
+538 DGTTFKEIYARAD
-551 KALYKAKSLGKNN
+551 KALYQAKNMGKNN
-564 YVIYD
+564 YVIYNQD
-569 YDSFK
+569 YFK
-574 ELEEFNYSSLGTVID
+574 ELEEFDCSSLGTVID
-589 SEKQYVECPDNLTR
+589 SEKQYAEYPDNLTR

-608 LYQTDNID
+608 LYQTDDID
-616 QTINMIL
+616 QAINMIL
-623 EVVGKQFNV
+623 EVVGKQFDV
-632 SRAYIF
+632 SRVYIF
-638 ENTDDGRYTS
+638 ENTEDGRYTS

-661 MACLQNIDFQ
+661 MAYLQNSNYQ
-671 DYGDYEKLFGDDLV
+671 EYEDYEKLFEDELV
-685 FYCRDIHTLRPE
+685 FYCRDIHTLSPK
-697 LEALFS
+697 LEELFS
-703 SQNIHSTL
+703 SQGIHSTL
-711 QCAYREGQVFS
+711 QCAYKEDRVFS
-722 GFIGFDECTG
+722 GFVGFDECTG
-732 LRLWTQEEIST
+732 LRLWSQEEIST

-751 SMFLKCKKNNKFN
+751 SMFLQRKKNNKLN
-764 QQVQQYKN
+764 QQIQQYQN
-772 ILDNISQCIYVI
+772 ILDNIDQCICVI
-784 DNENSL
+784 NKENNF
-790 LLYANKKFK
+790 LLYVNKKFK
-799 NMYSEFQIGHPCNL
+799 NTYSKFQIGQPYYL
-813 DSIDIYKTPIIW
+813 DSIDIHKISIIW
-825 DKRSAYLC
+825 NKKEAYLC
-833 VGMT
+833 TSTI

>member
-1 MKEDT
+1 MCK
-6 GLQQVCGKEQSII
+6 KEQATK
-19 NNEVISEDMLKS
+19 NEVISEDILKS

-45 TIIWGNTAFYKLLG
+45 TIIWGNTSFYQLLG
-59 YTEKEFLLKFSS
+59 YTEEEFLVKFSS
-71 LRDYYEDNIY
+71 LKDYYEQNLY
-81 YFESM
+81 HFESM

-94 HHGKKSIEYH
+94 HHGEKSIEYQ
-104 ICISVNHGD
+104 ICISANNGD
-113 PIWVIMTGILI
+113 PVWVIMTGILI
-124 ESKENEKAIVYILY
+124 ESQDNEKSMVYILY
-138 SNINELKIKQDKLYE
+138 SKINELKIKQEELSD

-158 TKNFEWL
+158 TENFKWM

-210 QDRTSP
+210 QGRTSP

-221 NLYLK
+221 NSYLK

-238 KLKRTFMIK
+238 KLKRTFIIK
-247 NRMLNWQGRRARI
+247 DRMLNWQGRRVRI

-285 TIPAGMVRVDARDYL
+285 TIPAGMVRLDARDYL
-300 TILWYNDIFLNMIEY
+300 TILWCNDIFLNMIEY

-340 KRAQDLK
+340 KLAQDLK
-347 ESGDNVVFEARIY
+347 ESGDNVVFEAKIY
-360 TRSKEER
+360 TRSREER
-367 IWTITLCYI
+367 IWTVTLCYI

-386 SFYSIGLDI
+386 SFYSIGIDI

-421 ETERQIKKYFEENL
+421 ETERQIKKYFEKNL
-435 NAMGAMFMIDTDN
+435 NVMGALFMIDTDN

-468 ASGMRKIMRDSD
+468 ASGMKKIMRDSD
-480 IVGRIGGDEFTIFMK
+480 VVGRIGGDEFTIFMK
-495 NISSVQDA
+495 NISSVKDA

-513 FSHLFQKEKSAL
+513 FRHLFQKEKSFL

-538 DGRTFKEMYTKAD
+538 DGTTFKEIYARAD
-551 KALYKAKSLGKNN
+551 KALYQAKNMGKNN
-564 YVIYD
+564 YVIYNQD
-569 YDSFK
+569 YFK
-574 ELEEFNYSSLGTVID
+574 ELEEFDCSSLGTVID
-589 SEKQYVECPDNLTR
+589 SEKQYAEYPDNLTR

-608 LYQTDNID
+608 LYQTDDID
-616 QTINMIL
+616 QAINMIL
-623 EVVGKQFNV
+623 EVVGKQFDV
-632 SRAYIF
+632 SRVYIF
-638 ENTDDGRYTS
+638 ENTEDGRYTS

-661 MACLQNIDFQ
+661 MAYLQNSNYQ
-671 DYGDYEKLFGDDLV
+671 DYEDYEKLFEDELV
-685 FYCRDIHTLRPE
+685 FYCRDIHTLSPK
-697 LEALFS
+697 LEELFS
-703 SQNIHSTL
+703 SQGIHSTL
-711 QCAYREGQVFS
+711 QCAYKEDRVFS
-722 GFIGFDECTG
+722 GFVGFDECTG
-732 LRLWTQEEIST
+732 LRLWSQEEIST

-751 SMFLKCKKNNKFN
+751 SMFLQRKKNNKLN
-764 QQVQQYKN
+764 QQIQQYQN
-772 ILDNISQCIYVI
+772 ILDNIDQCICVI
-784 DNENSL
+784 NKENNF
-790 LLYANKKFK
+790 LLYVNKKFK
-799 NMYSEFQIGHPCNL
+799 NTYSKFQIGQPYYL
-813 DSIDIYKTPIIW
+813 DSIDIHKISIIW
-825 DKRSAYLC
+825 NKKEAYLC
-833 VGMT
+833 TSTI

>member
-1 MKEDT
+1 MKEDIR
-6 GLQQVCGKEQSII
+6 LHRMCKKEQATK
-19 NNEVISEDMLKS
+19 NEVISEDILKS

-45 TIIWGNTAFYKLLG
+45 TIIWGNTSFYQLLG
-59 YTEKEFLLKFSS
+59 YTEEEFLVKFSS
-71 LRDYYEDNIY
+71 LKDYYEQNLY
-81 YFESM
+81 HFESM

-94 HHGKKSIEYH
+94 HHGEKSIEYQ
-104 ICISVNHGD
+104 ICISANNGD
-113 PIWVIMTGILI
+113 PVWVIMTGILI
-124 ESKENEKAIVYILY
+124 ESQDNEKSMVYILY
-138 SNINELKIKQDKLYE
+138 SKINELKIKQEELSD

-158 TKNFEWL
+158 TENFKWM

-210 QDRTSP
+210 QGRTSP

-221 NLYLK
+221 NSYLK

-238 KLKRTFMIK
+238 KLKRTFIIK
-247 NRMLNWQGRRARI
+247 DRMLNWQGRRVRI

-285 TIPAGMVRVDARDYL
+285 TIPAGMVRLDARDYL
-300 TILWYNDIFLNMIEY
+300 TILWCNDIFLNMIEY

-340 KRAQDLK
+340 KLAQDLK
-347 ESGDNVVFEARIY
+347 ESGDNVVFEAKIY
-360 TRSKEER
+360 TRSREER
-367 IWTITLCYI
+367 IWTVTLCYI

-386 SFYSIGLDI
+386 SFYSIGIDI

-421 ETERQIKKYFEENL
+421 ETERQIKKYFEKNL
-435 NAMGAMFMIDTDN
+435 NVMGALFMIDTDN

-468 ASGMRKIMRDSD
+468 ASGMKKIMRDSD
-480 IVGRIGGDEFTIFMK
+480 VVGRIGGDEFTIFMK
-495 NISSVQDA
+495 NISSVKDA
-503 EKKAEELLYM
+503 GKKAEELLYM
-513 FSHLFQKEKSAL
+513 FRHLFQKEKSFL

-538 DGRTFKEMYTKAD
+538 DGTTFKEIYARAD
-551 KALYKAKSLGKNN
+551 KALYQAKNMGKNN
-564 YVIYD
+564 YVIYNQD
-569 YDSFK
+569 YFK
-574 ELEEFNYSSLGTVID
+574 ELEEFDCSSLGTVID
-589 SEKQYVECPDNLTR
+589 SEKQYAEYPDNLTR

-608 LYQTDNID
+608 LYQTDDID
-616 QTINMIL
+616 QAINMIL
-623 EVVGKQFNV
+623 EVVGKQFDV
-632 SRAYIF
+632 SRVYIF
-638 ENTDDGRYTS
+638 ENTEDGRYTS

-661 MACLQNIDFQ
+661 MAYLQNSNYQ
-671 DYGDYEKLFGDDLV
+671 DYEDYEKLFEDELV
-685 FYCRDIHTLRPE
+685 FYCRDIHTLSPK
-697 LEALFS
+697 LEELFS
-703 SQNIHSTL
+703 SQGIHSTL
-711 QCAYREGQVFS
+711 QCAYKEDRVFS
-722 GFIGFDECTG
+722 GFVGFDECTG
-732 LRLWTQEEIST
+732 LRLWSQEEIST

-751 SMFLKCKKNNKFN
+751 SMFLQRKKNNKLN
-764 QQVQQYKN
+764 QQIQQYQN
-772 ILDNISQCIYVI
+772 ILDNIDQCICVI
-784 DNENSL
+784 NKENNF
-790 LLYANKKFK
+790 LLYVNKKFK
-799 NMYSEFQIGHPCNL
+799 NTYSKFQIGQPYYL
-813 DSIDIYKTPIIW
+813 DSIDIHKISIIW
-825 DKRSAYLC
+825 NKKEAYLC
-833 VGMT
+833 TSTI

>member
-1 MKEDT
+1 MKEDIR
-6 GLQQVCGKEQSII
+6 LHRMCKKEQATK
-19 NNEVISEDMLKS
+19 NEVISEDILKS

-45 TIIWGNTAFYKLLG
+45 TIIWGNTSFYQLLG
-59 YTEKEFLLKFSS
+59 YTEEEFLVKFSS
-71 LRDYYEDNIY
+71 LKDYYEQNLY
-81 YFESM
+81 HFESM

-94 HHGKKSIEYH
+94 HHGEKSIEYQ
-104 ICISVNHGD
+104 ICISANNGD
-113 PIWVIMTGILI
+113 PVWVIMTGILI
-124 ESKENEKAIVYILY
+124 ESQDNEKSMVYILY
-138 SNINELKIKQDKLYE
+138 SKINELKIKQEELSD

-158 TKNFEWL
+158 TENFKWM

-210 QDRTSP
+210 QGRTSP

-221 NLYLK
+221 NSYLK

-238 KLKRTFMIK
+238 KLKRTFIIK
-247 NRMLNWQGRRARI
+247 DRMLNWQGRRVRI

-285 TIPAGMVRVDARDYL
+285 TIPAGMVRLDARDYL
-300 TILWYNDIFLNMIEY
+300 TILWCNDIFLNMIEY

-340 KRAQDLK
+340 KLAQDLK
-347 ESGDNVVFEARIY
+347 ESGDNVVFEAKIY
-360 TRSKEER
+360 TRSREER
-367 IWTITLCYI
+367 IWTVTLCYI

-386 SFYSIGLDI
+386 SFYSIGIDI

-421 ETERQIKKYFEENL
+421 ETERQIKKYFEKNL
-435 NAMGAMFMIDTDN
+435 NVMGALFMIDTDN

-468 ASGMRKIMRDSD
+468 ASGMKKIMRDSD
-480 IVGRIGGDEFTIFMK
+480 VVGRIGGDEFTIFMK
-495 NISSVQDA
+495 NISSVKDA

-513 FSHLFQKEKSAL
+513 FRHLFQKEKSFL

-538 DGRTFKEMYTKAD
+538 DGTTFKEIYARAD
-551 KALYKAKSLGKNN
+551 KALYQAKNMGKNN
-564 YVIYD
+564 YVIYNQD
-569 YDSFK
+569 YFK
-574 ELEEFNYSSLGTVID
+574 ELEEFDCSSLGTVID
-589 SEKQYVECPDNLTR
+589 SEKQYAEYPDNLTR

-608 LYQTDNID
+608 LYQTDDID
-616 QTINMIL
+616 QAINMIL
-623 EVVGKQFNV
+623 EVVGKQFDV
-632 SRAYIF
+632 SRVYIF
-638 ENTDDGRYTS
+638 ENTEDGRYTS

-661 MACLQNIDFQ
+661 MAYLQNSNYQ
-671 DYGDYEKLFGDDLV
+671 DYEDYEKLFEDELV
-685 FYCRDIHTLRPE
+685 FYCRDIHTLSPK
-697 LEALFS
+697 LEELFS
-703 SQNIHSTL
+703 SQGIHSTL
-711 QCAYREGQVFS
+711 QCAYKEDRVFS
-722 GFIGFDECTG
+722 GFVGFDECTG
-732 LRLWTQEEIST
+732 LRLWSQEEIST

-751 SMFLKCKKNNKFN
+751 SMFLQRKKNNKLN
-764 QQVQQYKN
+764 QQIQQYQN
-772 ILDNISQCIYVI
+772 ILDNIDQCICVI
-784 DNENSL
+784 NKENNF
-790 LLYANKKFK
+790 LLYVNKKFK
-799 NMYSEFQIGHPCNL
+799 NTYSKFQIGQPYYL
-813 DSIDIYKTPIIW
+813 DSIDIH
-825 DKRSAYLC
+825 
-833 VGMT
+833 

>member
-1 MKEDT
+1 MKEDI
-6 GLQQVCGKEQSII
+6 GLHRMCKKEQATK
-19 NNEVISEDMLKS
+19 NEVISEDILKS

-45 TIIWGNTAFYKLLG
+45 TIIWGNTSFYQLLG
-59 YTEKEFLLKFSS
+59 YTEEEFLVKFSS
-71 LRDYYEDNIY
+71 LKDYYEQNLY
-81 YFESM
+81 HFESM

-94 HHGKKSIEYH
+94 HHGEKSIEYQ
-104 ICISVNHGD
+104 ICISANNGD
-113 PIWVIMTGILI
+113 PVWVIITGILI
-124 ESKENEKAIVYILY
+124 ESQDNEKSMVYILY
-138 SNINELKIKQDKLYE
+138 SKINELKIKQEELSD

-158 TKNFEWL
+158 TENFKWM

-205 CYEVI
+205 CYEVL
-210 QDRTSP
+210 QGRTSP

-221 NLYLK
+221 NSYLK
-226 KDDIYEWEFYNK
+226 KDDTYEWEFYNK
-238 KLKRTFMIK
+238 KLKRTFIIK
-247 NRMLNWQGRRARI
+247 DRMLNWQGRRVRI

-285 TIPAGMVRVDARDYL
+285 TIPAGMVRLDARDYL
-300 TILWYNDIFLNMIEY
+300 TILWCNDIFLNMIEY

-340 KRAQDLK
+340 KLAQDLK
-347 ESGDNVVFEARIY
+347 ESGDNVVFEAKIY
-360 TRSKEER
+360 TRSREER
-367 IWTITLCYI
+367 IWTVTLCYI

-386 SFYSIGLDI
+386 SFYSIGIDI

-421 ETERQIKKYFEENL
+421 ETERQIKKYFEKNL
-435 NAMGAMFMIDTDN
+435 NVMGALFMIDTDN

-468 ASGMRKIMRDSD
+468 ASGMKKIMRDSD
-480 IVGRIGGDEFTIFMK
+480 VVGRIGGDEFTIFMK
-495 NISSVQDA
+495 NISSVKDA

-513 FSHLFQKEKSAL
+513 FRHLFQKEKSFL

-538 DGRTFKEMYTKAD
+538 DGTTFKEIYARAD
-551 KALYKAKSLGKNN
+551 KALYQAKNMGKNN
-564 YVIYD
+564 YVIYNQD
-569 YDSFK
+569 YFK
-574 ELEEFNYSSLGTVID
+574 ELEEFDCSSLGTVID
-589 SEKQYVECPDNLTR
+589 SEKQYAEYPDNLTR

-608 LYQTDNID
+608 LYQTDDID
-616 QTINMIL
+616 QAINMIL
-623 EVVGKQFNV
+623 EVVGKQFDV
-632 SRAYIF
+632 SRVYIF
-638 ENTDDGRYTS
+638 ENTEDGRYTS

-661 MACLQNIDFQ
+661 MAYLQNSNYQ
-671 DYGDYEKLFGDDLV
+671 DYEDYEKLFEDELV
-685 FYCRDIHTLRPE
+685 FYCRDIHTLSPK
-697 LEALFS
+697 LEELFS
-703 SQNIHSTL
+703 SQGIHSTL
-711 QCAYREGQVFS
+711 QCAYKEDRVFS
-722 GFIGFDECTG
+722 GFVGFDECTG
-732 LRLWTQEEIST
+732 LRLWSQEEIST

-751 SMFLKCKKNNKFN
+751 SMFLQRKKNNKLN
-764 QQVQQYKN
+764 QQIQQYQN
-772 ILDNISQCIYVI
+772 ILDNIDQCICVI
-784 DNENSL
+784 NKENNF
-790 LLYANKKFK
+790 LLYVNKKFK
-799 NMYSEFQIGHPCNL
+799 NTYSKFQIGQPYYL
-813 DSIDIYKTPIIW
+813 DSIDIHKISIIW
-825 DKRSAYLC
+825 NKKEAYLC
-833 VGMT
+833 TSTI

>member
-1 MKEDT
+1 MKEDIR
-6 GLQQVCGKEQSII
+6 LHRMCKKEQATK
-19 NNEVISEDMLKS
+19 NEVISEDILKS

-36 SKHFLDDSF
+36 SKYFLDDSF
-45 TIIWGNTAFYKLLG
+45 TIIWGNTSFYQLLG
-59 YTEKEFLLKFSS
+59 YTEEEFLVKFSS
-71 LRDYYEDNIY
+71 LKDYYEQNLY
-81 YFESM
+81 HFESM

-94 HHGKKSIEYH
+94 HHGEKSIEYQ
-104 ICISVNHGD
+104 ICISANNGD
-113 PIWVIMTGILI
+113 PVWVIMTGILI
-124 ESKENEKAIVYILY
+124 ESQDNEKSMVYILY
-138 SNINELKIKQDKLYE
+138 SKINELKIKQEELSD

-158 TKNFEWL
+158 TENFKWM

-210 QDRTSP
+210 QGRTSP

-221 NLYLK
+221 NSYLK

-238 KLKRTFMIK
+238 KLKRTFIIK
-247 NRMLNWQGRRARI
+247 DRMLNWQGRRVRI

-285 TIPAGMVRVDARDYL
+285 TIPAGMVRLDARDYL
-300 TILWYNDIFLNMIEY
+300 TILWCNDIFLNMIEY

-340 KRAQDLK
+340 KLAQDLK
-347 ESGDNVVFEARIY
+347 ESGDNVVFEAKIY
-360 TRSKEER
+360 TRSREER
-367 IWTITLCYI
+367 IWTVTLCYI

-386 SFYSIGLDI
+386 SFYSIGIDI

-421 ETERQIKKYFEENL
+421 ETERQIKKYFEKNL
-435 NAMGAMFMIDTDN
+435 NVMGALFMIDTDN

-468 ASGMRKIMRDSD
+468 ASGMKKIMRDSD
-480 IVGRIGGDEFTIFMK
+480 VVGRIGGDEFTIFMK
-495 NISSVQDA
+495 NISSVKDA

-513 FSHLFQKEKSAL
+513 FRHLFQKEKSFL

-538 DGRTFKEMYTKAD
+538 DGTTFKEIYARAD
-551 KALYKAKSLGKNN
+551 KALYQAKNMGKNN
-564 YVIYD
+564 YVIYNQD
-569 YDSFK
+569 YFK
-574 ELEEFNYSSLGTVID
+574 ELEEFDCSSLGTVID
-589 SEKQYVECPDNLTR
+589 SEKQYAEYPDNLTR

-608 LYQTDNID
+608 LYQTDDID
-616 QTINMIL
+616 QAINMIL
-623 EVVGKQFNV
+623 EVVGKQFDV
-632 SRAYIF
+632 SRVYIF
-638 ENTDDGRYTS
+638 ENTEDGRYTS

-661 MACLQNIDFQ
+661 MAYLQNSNYQ
-671 DYGDYEKLFGDDLV
+671 DYEDYEKLFEDELV
-685 FYCRDIHTLRPE
+685 FYCRDIHTLSPK
-697 LEALFS
+697 LEELFS
-703 SQNIHSTL
+703 SQGIHSTL
-711 QCAYREGQVFS
+711 QCAYKEDRVFS
-722 GFIGFDECTG
+722 GFVGFDECTG
-732 LRLWTQEEIST
+732 LRLWSQEEIST

-751 SMFLKCKKNNKFN
+751 SMFLQRKKNNKLN
-764 QQVQQYKN
+764 QQIQQYQN
-772 ILDNISQCIYVI
+772 ILDNIDQCICVI
-784 DNENSL
+784 NKENNF
-790 LLYANKKFK
+790 LLYVNKKFK
-799 NMYSEFQIGHPCNL
+799 NTYSKFQIGQPYYL
-813 DSIDIYKTPIIW
+813 DSIDIHKISIIW
-825 DKRSAYLC
+825 NKKEAYLC
-833 VGMT
+833 TSTI

>member
-1 MKEDT
+1 MKEDIR
-6 GLQQVCGKEQSII
+6 LHRMCKKEQATK
-19 NNEVISEDMLKS
+19 NEVISEDILKS

-45 TIIWGNTAFYKLLG
+45 TIIWGNTSFYQLLG
-59 YTEKEFLLKFSS
+59 YTEEEFLVKFSS
-71 LRDYYEDNIY
+71 LKDYYEQNLY
-81 YFESM
+81 HFESM

-94 HHGKKSIEYH
+94 HHGEKSIEYQ
-104 ICISVNHGD
+104 ICISANNGD
-113 PIWVIMTGILI
+113 PVWVIMTGILI
-124 ESKENEKAIVYILY
+124 ESQDNEKSMVYILY
-138 SNINELKIKQDKLYE
+138 SKINELKIKQEELSD

-158 TKNFEWL
+158 TENFKWM

-210 QDRTSP
+210 QGRTSP

-221 NLYLK
+221 NSYLK

-238 KLKRTFMIK
+238 KLKRTFIIK
-247 NRMLNWQGRRARI
+247 DRMLNWQGRRVRI

-285 TIPAGMVRVDARDYL
+285 TIPAGMVRLDARDYL
-300 TILWYNDIFLNMIEY
+300 TILWCNDIFLNMIEY

-340 KRAQDLK
+340 KLAQDLK
-347 ESGDNVVFEARIY
+347 ESGDNVVFEAKIY
-360 TRSKEER
+360 TRSREER
-367 IWTITLCYI
+367 IWTVTLCYI

-386 SFYSIGLDI
+386 SFYSIGIDI

-421 ETERQIKKYFEENL
+421 ETERQIKKYFEKNL
-435 NAMGAMFMIDTDN
+435 NVMGALFMIDTDN

-468 ASGMRKIMRDSD
+468 ASGMKKIMRDSD
-480 IVGRIGGDEFTIFMK
+480 VVGRIGGDEFTIFMK
-495 NISSVQDA
+495 NISSVKDA

-513 FSHLFQKEKSAL
+513 FRHLFQKEKSFL

-538 DGRTFKEMYTKAD
+538 DGTTFKEIYARAD
-551 KALYKAKSLGKNN
+551 KALYQAKNMGKNN
-564 YVIYD
+564 YVIYNQD
-569 YDSFK
+569 YFK
-574 ELEEFNYSSLGTVID
+574 ELEEFDCSSLGTVID
-589 SEKQYVECPDNLTR
+589 SEKQYAEYPDNLTR

-608 LYQTDNID
+608 LYQTDDID
-616 QTINMIL
+616 QVINMIL
-623 EVVGKQFNV
+623 EVVGKQFDV
-632 SRAYIF
+632 SRVYIF
-638 ENTDDGRYTS
+638 ENTEDGRYTS

-661 MACLQNIDFQ
+661 MAYLQNSNYQ
-671 DYGDYEKLFGDDLV
+671 DYEDYEKLFEDELV
-685 FYCRDIHTLRPE
+685 FYCRDIHTLSPK
-697 LEALFS
+697 LEELFS
-703 SQNIHSTL
+703 SQGIHSTL
-711 QCAYREGQVFS
+711 QCAYKEDRVFS
-722 GFIGFDECTG
+722 GFVGFDECTG
-732 LRLWTQEEIST
+732 LRLWSQEEIST

-751 SMFLKCKKNNKFN
+751 SMFLQRKKNNKLN
-764 QQVQQYKN
+764 QQIQQYQN
-772 ILDNISQCIYVI
+772 ILDNIDQCICVI
-784 DNENSL
+784 NKENNF
-790 LLYANKKFK
+790 LLYVNKKFK
-799 NMYSEFQIGHPCNL
+799 NTYSKFQIGQPYYL
-813 DSIDIYKTPIIW
+813 DSIDIHKISIIW
-825 DKRSAYLC
+825 NKKEAYLC
-833 VGMT
+833 TSTI

>member
-1 MKEDT
+1 MKEDIR
-6 GLQQVCGKEQSII
+6 LHRMCKKEQATK
-19 NNEVISEDMLKS
+19 NEVISEDILKS

-45 TIIWGNTAFYKLLG
+45 TIIWGNTSFYQLLG
-59 YTEKEFLLKFSS
+59 YTEEEFLVKFFSLK
-71 LRDYYEDNIY
+71 DYYEQNLY
-81 YFESM
+81 HFESM

-94 HHGKKSIEYH
+94 HHGEKSIEYQ
-104 ICISVNHGD
+104 ICISANNGD
-113 PIWVIMTGILI
+113 PVWVIMTGILI
-124 ESKENEKAIVYILY
+124 ESQDNEKSMVYILY
-138 SNINELKIKQDKLYE
+138 SKINELKIKQEELSD

-158 TKNFEWL
+158 TENFKWM

-210 QDRTSP
+210 QGRTSP

-221 NLYLK
+221 NSYLK

-238 KLKRTFMIK
+238 KLKRTFIIK
-247 NRMLNWQGRRARI
+247 DRMLNWQGRRVRI

-285 TIPAGMVRVDARDYL
+285 TIPAGMVRLDARDYL
-300 TILWYNDIFLNMIEY
+300 TILWCNDIFLNMIEY

-340 KRAQDLK
+340 KLAQDLK
-347 ESGDNVVFEARIY
+347 ESGDNVVFEAKIY
-360 TRSKEER
+360 TRSREER
-367 IWTITLCYI
+367 IWTVTLCYI

-386 SFYSIGLDI
+386 SFYSIGIDI

-421 ETERQIKKYFEENL
+421 ETERQIKKYFEKNL
-435 NAMGAMFMIDTDN
+435 NVMGALFMIDTDN

-468 ASGMRKIMRDSD
+468 ASGMKKIMRDSD
-480 IVGRIGGDEFTIFMK
+480 VVGRIGGDEFTIFMK
-495 NISSVQDA
+495 NISSVKDA

-513 FSHLFQKEKSAL
+513 FRHLFQKEKSFL

-538 DGRTFKEMYTKAD
+538 DGTTFKEIYARAD
-551 KALYKAKSLGKNN
+551 KALYQAKNMGKNN
-564 YVIYD
+564 YVIYNQD
-569 YDSFK
+569 YFK
-574 ELEEFNYSSLGTVID
+574 ELEEFDCSSLGTVID
-589 SEKQYVECPDNLTR
+589 SEKQYAEYPDNLTR

-608 LYQTDNID
+608 LYQTDDID
-616 QTINMIL
+616 QAINMIL
-623 EVVGKQFNV
+623 EVVGKQFDV
-632 SRAYIF
+632 SRVYIF
-638 ENTDDGRYTS
+638 ENTEDGRYTS

-661 MACLQNIDFQ
+661 MAYLQNSNYQ
-671 DYGDYEKLFGDDLV
+671 DYEDYEKLFEDELV
-685 FYCRDIHTLRPE
+685 FYCRDIHTLSPK
-697 LEALFS
+697 LEELFS
-703 SQNIHSTL
+703 SQGIHSTL
-711 QCAYREGQVFS
+711 QCAYKEDRVFS
-722 GFIGFDECTG
+722 GFVGFDECTG
-732 LRLWTQEEIST
+732 LRLWSQEEIST

-751 SMFLKCKKNNKFN
+751 SMFLQRKKNNKLN
-764 QQVQQYKN
+764 QQIQQYQN
-772 ILDNISQCIYVI
+772 ILDNIDQCICVI
-784 DNENSL
+784 NKENNF
-790 LLYANKKFK
+790 LLYVNKKFK
-799 NMYSEFQIGHPCNL
+799 NTYSKFQIGQPYYL
-813 DSIDIYKTPIIW
+813 DSIDIHKISIIW
-825 DKRSAYLC
+825 NKKEAYLC
-833 VGMT
+833 TSTI